1 VTSRIGGQTI
11 IGCVREET
19 DDEFQ
24 RAEHLARGGLTN
36 IQVPP
41 ISEIPKRKTF
51 PLFWIAFLEI
61 LIYYDGL
68 SRQATWFGKVRV
80 HGLLQIANL

>member
-41 ISEIPKRKTF
+41 ISEILKRKTF
-51 PLFWIAFLEI
+51 SSVL
-61 LIYYDGL
+61 DCV
-68 SRQATWFGKVRV
+68 SRNLD
-80 HGLLQIANL
+80 LL